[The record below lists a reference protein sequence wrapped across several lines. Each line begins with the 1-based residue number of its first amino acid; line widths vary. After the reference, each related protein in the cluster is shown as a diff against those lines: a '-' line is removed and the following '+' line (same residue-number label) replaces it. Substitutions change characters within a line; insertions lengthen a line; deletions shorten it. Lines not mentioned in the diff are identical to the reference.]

1 MTHENGSYQ
10 EDHET
15 RVVCA
20 SIADMICPQD

>member
-1 MTHENGSYQ
+1 MNMGLQEN
-10 EDHET
+10 HET